1 MTAWMSKKKSICYL
15 IEKRLWEEQL
25 QVTLIR
31 WGGGRGGP
39 VGEQQAH
46 LRDAGGQMSWRPVL
60 LAFLGDPAETTR
72 SEGGLGCQSIPGRK
86 RRLQPHQRF
95 QKKSALGPG
104 VPVLH
109 AARPC
114 PAGAV
119 CGCPWP
125 RGTWAWRQN
134 QPSAFLIKCFRNT
147 DPCCMTTRHAH

>member
-60 LAFLGDPAETTR
+60 LAFLGDPAETAR

-114 PAGAV
+114 REVAAV
-119 CGCPWP
+119 LLWLSAAVPGQGG
-125 RGTWAWRQN
+125 RGHGDKTS
-134 QPSAFLIKCFRNT
+134 PVHF
-147 DPCCMTTRHAH
+147 